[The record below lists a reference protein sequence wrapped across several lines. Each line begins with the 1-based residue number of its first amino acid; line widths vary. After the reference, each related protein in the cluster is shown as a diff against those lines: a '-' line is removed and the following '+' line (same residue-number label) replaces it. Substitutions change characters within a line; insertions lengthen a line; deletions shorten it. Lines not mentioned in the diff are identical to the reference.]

1 MLTHVG
7 VRSLAS
13 SDITR
18 FRGPGFNRG
27 RRSAPNSKAEA
38 KSQQSLRMA
47 FESKKYKLLDSQI
60 IATASL
66 SCTMLYETGAN
77 TAPRYFWMLP
87 GLVTPL
93 CQNLHLSNTSE
104 IGTYGVKMYSA
115 SGWHAQYG
123 NFSANA
129 DHFEGLESPRNLSE
143 VFSGQ
148 V

>member
-27 RRSAPNSKAEA
+27 RRSALNSEVEA

-47 FESKKYKLLDSQI
+47 FESKKCLLLDSQI
-60 IATASL
+60 VATASL
-66 SCTMLYETGAN
+66 SCTVLYETGAN
-77 TAPRYFWMLP
+77 TAPRYFWML
-87 GLVTPL
+87 LDSAIPL
-93 CQNLHLSNTSE
+93 CQNFHLPNSSE
-104 IGTYGVKMYSA
+104 VGMYGVKMYSA
-115 SGWHAQYG
+115 SGWHAQCG

-129 DHFEGLESPRNLSE
+129 NHFEGLESPRNLSE
-143 VFSGQ
+143 IFSG
-148 V
+148 